1 MARYYD
7 DDELAGEDIDDVLA
21 GDYDEELSG
30 PPRKQQ
36 RPAGPQKARYHLCA
50 GIPVMTIPAGSTGTP
65 VHVDFSESMA
75 PKFLGFSTAA
85 QALRLV
91 NFVVGTK
98 NMNVNGQ
105 PIPCN
110 LFSEQSQ
117 ISAIIGF
124 TAQRGVGVDLS
135 FANPTAA
142 PIDVSGA
149 FFGPTGA
156 A

>member
-1 MARYYD
+1 
-7 DDELAGEDIDDVLA
+7 
-21 GDYDEELSG
+21 
-30 PPRKQQ
+30 
-36 RPAGPQKARYHLCA
+36 
-50 GIPVMTIPAGSTGTP
+50 
-65 VHVDFSESMA
+65 MA

-110 LFSEQSQ
+110 LFSEHSQ
-117 ISAIIGF
+117 ISAITGY

-156 A
+156 GG